1 MVFLDILISLV
12 THPVFIGIVLV
23 IIVVCIVFRRY
34 WSALVSDYVFDAGF
48 SALDYFLI
56 PFGIGAVA
64 DVGDFV
70 GSIIIYH
77 REKKV
82 SGKLA
87 AQITSLEA
95 ANFLIFG
102 INLVPLTEPIE
113 WILSAFPATLVV
125 RLWLNKYRKAEKKEK
140 ILKKEFALL
149 KEKGGSI
156 PDVVTEQLEQVK
168 KLIHEENPVGAL
180 DLEKE
185 IEKEVKPAFEAFIQR
200 LRDEIDGMSKQMW
213 QYDQQ
218 APKEVLVVLQQFILA
233 VSELEQK
240 GDQLFKQE
248 EYGEALDMYM
258 KAEQDLTENFQDLQE
273 QYEAWQAE
281 QDEINQEENGGDEQ
295 ASEQEDEYQR
305 AA

>member
-1 MVFLDILISLV
+1 SLV

-185 IEKEVKPAFEAFIQR
+185 IEKEVKPAFEAF
-200 LRDEIDGMSKQMW
+200 
-213 QYDQQ
+213 
-218 APKEVLVVLQQFILA
+218 
-233 VSELEQK
+233 
-240 GDQLFKQE
+240 
-248 EYGEALDMYM
+248 
-258 KAEQDLTENFQDLQE
+258 
-273 QYEAWQAE
+273 
-281 QDEINQEENGGDEQ
+281 
-295 ASEQEDEYQR
+295 
-305 AA
+305 

>member
-1 MVFLDILISLV
+1 
-12 THPVFIGIVLV
+12 
-23 IIVVCIVFRRY
+23 
-34 WSALVSDYVFDAGF
+34 
-48 SALDYFLI
+48 
-56 PFGIGAVA
+56 
-64 DVGDFV
+64 
-70 GSIIIYH
+70 
-77 REKKV
+77 
-82 SGKLA
+82 
-87 AQITSLEA
+87 
-95 ANFLIFG
+95 
-102 INLVPLTEPIE
+102 
-113 WILSAFPATLVV
+113 
-125 RLWLNKYRKAEKKEK
+125 
-140 ILKKEFALL
+140 
-149 KEKGGSI
+149 
-156 PDVVTEQLEQVK
+156 
-168 KLIHEENPVGAL
+168 
-180 DLEKE
+180 
-185 IEKEVKPAFEAFIQR
+185 